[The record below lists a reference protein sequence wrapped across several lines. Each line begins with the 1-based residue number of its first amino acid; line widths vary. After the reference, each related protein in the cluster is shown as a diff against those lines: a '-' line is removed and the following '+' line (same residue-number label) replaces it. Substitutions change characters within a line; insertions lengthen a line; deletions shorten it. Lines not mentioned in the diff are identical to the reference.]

1 MGPSGDPAPTA
12 PLPTFGP
19 CLLWPNGRTSQQLL
33 SFCYS
38 VHICR
43 LMCKSAN
50 YCGSLC
56 ADGTPRP
63 PTDLVAWLINS
74 RTVSLHWKQPPV
86 DSGSPIVAYS
96 VHYHSSRSGELQKV
110 VRNTSITLHQ
120 LTPFTN
126 YTFFIKA
133 YNTRSVSGASS
144 PVSLFTGDDGT
155 LTVFS
160 YLPTSALMVIFQ
172 VNLGPFP
179 SGRRHLS
186 CDDCLEIRR
195 KISQMHIPV

>member
-1 MGPSGDPAPTA
+1 
-12 PLPTFGP
+12 
-19 CLLWPNGRTSQQLL
+19 
-33 SFCYS
+33 
-38 VHICR
+38 
-43 LMCKSAN
+43 MCKSVD
-50 YCGSLC
+50 YGGLLC
-56 ADGTPRP
+56 ADGAPRP
-63 PTDLVAWLINS
+63 PTDLVARLINS
-74 RTVSLHWKQPPV
+74 RTVSLHWMQPPV

-133 YNTRSVSGASS
+133 YNTRSVSDASS

-155 LTVFS
+155 LTVLS
-160 YLPTSALMVIFQ
+160 LTVLSCLPTSTLMVIFQ
-172 VNLGPFP
+172 VNTGHFP
-179 SGRRHLS
+179 SSRRHLS

-195 KISQMHIPV
+195 KISRMHIPVWNLMSPSYDRK